1 MTVQQNAGALLATT
15 SPSESSVL
23 HLLFNQ
29 CYPLLFFCT
38 SGLLFPVQLAEMYYM
53 PRLRLVGATV
63 TGMAVKSVAMQHS
76 MAVWQVKS
84 VAVW

>member
-1 MTVQQNAGALLATT
+1 
-15 SPSESSVL
+15 
-23 HLLFNQ
+23 
-29 CYPLLFFCT
+29 
-38 SGLLFPVQLAEMYYM
+38 MYYM

-84 VAVW
+84 VAGQHCGKDASVAVMPV